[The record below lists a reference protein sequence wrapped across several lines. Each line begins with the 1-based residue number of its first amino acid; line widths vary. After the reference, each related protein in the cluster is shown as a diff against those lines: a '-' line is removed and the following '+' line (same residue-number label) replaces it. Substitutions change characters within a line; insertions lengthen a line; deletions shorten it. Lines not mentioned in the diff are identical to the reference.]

1 MPTNR
6 IRRLEVWLAV
16 GREIKEGCRAVFFF
30 AISVASFVTCPLVAT
45 LPPTWPSNRSPRP
58 TLRGGVATWT
68 SKAMPEPTR
77 PNSHVRVPMNRPRL
91 LEKRQSSSV
100 TGINNSGI
108 PSRHLAL
115 RCRSS
120 SRHCSPLRSVLLCRL
135 LWTTSQKQLLSSWRF
150 LDLSGCELSER
161 LVSPTNPAYP

>member
-16 GREIKEGCRAVFFF
+16 GREIKEGCRAVRFF

-45 LPPTWPSNRSPRP
+45 LPPTWPSNKSHRP
-58 TLRGGVATWT
+58 TPRGGVATWT
-68 SKAMPEPTR
+68 SKAMPEPT
-77 PNSHVRVPMNRPRL
+77 PPSSHVRVPMSRLRP
-91 LEKRQSSSV
+91 LEKRQSSSA
-100 TGINNSGI
+100 TGINSYGI
-108 PSRHLAL
+108 PSRRLAL
-115 RCRSS
+115 RCRSLWQ
-120 SRHCSPLRSVLLCRL
+120 HCLPLRSVLLCRL